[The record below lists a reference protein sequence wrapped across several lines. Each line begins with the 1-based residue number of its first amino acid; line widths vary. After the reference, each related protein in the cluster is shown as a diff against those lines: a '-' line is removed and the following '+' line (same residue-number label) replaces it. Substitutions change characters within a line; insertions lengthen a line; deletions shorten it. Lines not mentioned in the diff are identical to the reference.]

1 MQFVHFLKMSD
12 TKKKVELFYAGFYV
26 SNIAKC
32 ALFIFCFVYFVW
44 SAYEIS
50 TLKSELKDLSKVV
63 ASISPGGKEVSKS
76 VSKQTM
82 KSTKKIFFFFKLIFL
97 LYSFVLWRYLFQ
109 FQRSPSSFV
118 SLSRTV
124 QVTEELR
131 RIRLKRGIEKREF
144 FFLSRSR

>member
-63 ASISPGGKEVSKS
+63 GSISPGGKEVSKS

-82 KSTKKIFFFFKLIFL
+82 KSTKKNFFFFKLIFL

-131 RIRLKRGIEKREF
+131 RIRLKRGIEKREV

>member
-76 VSKQTM
+76 VSKQTT
-82 KSTKKIFFFFKLIFL
+82 KSTQKKFFFFKLIFL
-97 LYSFVLWRYLFQ
+97 LYSFVLWRYSFQ

-144 FFLSRSR
+144 FFK

>member
-82 KSTKKIFFFFKLIFL
+82 KSTKKNFFFFKLIFL
-97 LYSFVLWRYLFQ
+97 LYSFVLWRYSFQ

-144 FFLSRSR
+144 FF

>member
-1 MQFVHFLKMSD
+1 MQVVHFLKMSD

-82 KSTKKIFFFFKLIFL
+82 KSTKKNFFFFKLIFL
-97 LYSFVLWRYLFQ
+97 LYSFVLWRYSFQ

-144 FFLSRSR
+144 FFK

>member
-32 ALFIFCFVYFVW
+32 ALFIFCFVYVVW

-82 KSTKKIFFFFKLIFL
+82 KSTKKNFFFFKLIFL

-144 FFLSRSR
+144 FFK

>member
-82 KSTKKIFFFFKLIFL
+82 KSTKKNFFFFKLIFL
-97 LYSFVLWRYLFQ
+97 LYSFVLWRYSFQ

-144 FFLSRSR
+144 FFK

>member
-82 KSTKKIFFFFKLIFL
+82 KSTQKKIFFFKLIFL

-131 RIRLKRGIEKREF
+131 RIRLKRGIEKREVF
-144 FFLSRSR
+144 FK

>member
-82 KSTKKIFFFFKLIFL
+82 KSTKKNFFFFKLIFL

-131 RIRLKRGIEKREF
+131 KIRLKRGIEKREF
-144 FFLSRSR
+144 FFK

>member
-1 MQFVHFLKMSD
+1 MQVVHFLKMSD

-82 KSTKKIFFFFKLIFL
+82 KSTKKNFFFFKLIFL

-118 SLSRTV
+118 SVSRTV

-144 FFLSRSR
+144 FFK

>member
-1 MQFVHFLKMSD
+1 MQVVHFLKMSD

-144 FFLSRSR
+144 FFK

>member
-82 KSTKKIFFFFKLIFL
+82 KSTQKKFFFFKLIFL
-97 LYSFVLWRYLFQ
+97 LYSCVL
-109 FQRSPSSFV
+109 
-118 SLSRTV
+118 
-124 QVTEELR
+124 
-131 RIRLKRGIEKREF
+131 
-144 FFLSRSR
+144 

>member
-82 KSTKKIFFFFKLIFL
+82 KSTKKKFFFFKLIFL

-131 RIRLKRGIEKREF
+131 KIRLKRGIEKREF
-144 FFLSRSR
+144 FFK

>member
-82 KSTKKIFFFFKLIFL
+82 KSTKKNFFFFKLIFL
-97 LYSFVLWRYLFQ
+97 LYSFVLWRYSFQ

-131 RIRLKRGIEKREF
+131 KIRLKRGIEKREF
-144 FFLSRSR
+144 FF

>member
-1 MQFVHFLKMSD
+1 MQVVHFLKMSD

-82 KSTKKIFFFFKLIFL
+82 KSTKKNFFFFKLIFL

-131 RIRLKRGIEKREF
+131 KIRLKRGIEKREF
-144 FFLSRSR
+144 FFK